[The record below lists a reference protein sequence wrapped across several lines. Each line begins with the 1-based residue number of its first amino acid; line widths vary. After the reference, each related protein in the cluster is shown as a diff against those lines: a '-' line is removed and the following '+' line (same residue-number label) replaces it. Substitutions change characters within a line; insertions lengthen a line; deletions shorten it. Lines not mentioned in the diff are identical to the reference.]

1 MAAETGY
8 PQSGIHV
15 TNFTQIVAKR
25 LAQEDPNWGRRINDT
40 GPLGK
45 DTVAY
50 RTNGQN
56 NNPYSIDI
64 VSGATG
70 SNPKIHWREQRQHR
84 RGLDT
89 RHVTSLIID
98 ESDA

>member
-70 SNPKIHWREQRQHR
+70 SNPKIHWREH
-84 RGLDT
+84 GSIGGVWT
-89 RHVTSLIID
+89 PAT
-98 ESDA
+98 